1 MARVRRPENQSWH
14 RLPRRVPLP
23 IRPFPVV
30 SVNCNPWPFQP
41 VPSSLSDIA
50 GHPAAAHC
58 CIGIAPL
65 QNPKY
70 LDALIDIAETS
81 RFNGLRMGQIQTRLI
96 FTFWSF
102 AASRPLRI
110 PPYF

>member
-1 MARVRRPENQSWH
+1 VASVDATRAIANPS
-14 RLPRRVPLP
+14 
-23 IRPFPVV
+23 FPGRFGQL
-30 SVNCNPWPFQP
+30 SAWPFQP

-81 RFNGLRMGQIQTRLI
+81 RFNGLWMGQIQTRFI
-96 FTFWSF
+96 FTFGSF